1 MAIKTDIV
9 EDLELAKTYL
19 SKSDLDDDMK
29 KSLLKLLSNSS
40 LATNGITSEEK
51 IQLMTETLFS
61 TVTTL
66 VIFISSFDKK
76 IHDADIA
83 QCQKCEVHDKLDSL
97 IQREHDRELLA
108 QYNQA
113 QDSSSGSSPSSE
125 QPCKNPYFSDGNSSE
140 KSASQSTADVIKT
153 IFVKPYIYIFLSIAV
168 FSPFLSD
175 IVKQLVTFFTS
186 K

>member
-40 LATNGITSEEK
+40 LATNGITPEEK

-83 QCQKCEVHDKLDSL
+83 HCQKCEVH
-97 IQREHDRELLA
+97 
-108 QYNQA
+108 
-113 QDSSSGSSPSSE
+113 
-125 QPCKNPYFSDGNSSE
+125 E
-140 KSASQSTADVIKT
+140 KIDALTQKE
-153 IFVKPYIYIFLSIAV
+153 
-168 FSPFLSD
+168 
-175 IVKQLVTFFTS
+175 
-186 K
+186 